1 MKIKSSYDYS
11 VSLIR
16 LIATIFI
23 ITCHIMQYL
32 SIELAWWFNV
42 GVQTFLCMSG
52 YLYGKKEKITD
63 ELTFYKKNFTKILV
77 DYYVVIIPIIL
88 LFVLIIPEQIS
99 VISIAKSLLT
109 CGTLSGGEHLWY
121 IPYCLFCYLIT
132 PFLSRY
138 FENKEHI
145 FIRFL
150 LLSFFSV
157 VVIEAFLTYFNS
169 AWIFCYILG
178 FFLGRIVEDET
189 DNLYNKI
196 SVLLVIGAFVFNT
209 TQIIQDYVIKFEFNG
224 ILASLYGKF
233 CNYAHVLLGV
243 ALFVI
248 FKSLFSSAFKN
259 GYPDFIKK
267 ICSYSDKYSYDIYLV
282 HQFVILGPFS
292 LMNLTD
298 VLALN
303 LILIVIIVVV
313 AAVVVNLISASI
325 KKGIAVIG
333 KK

>member
-1 MKIKSSYDYS
+1 M
-11 VSLIR
+11 
-16 LIATIFI
+16 
-23 ITCHIMQYL
+23 
-32 SIELAWWFNV
+32 
-42 GVQTFLCMSG
+42 
-52 YLYGKKEKITD
+52 
-63 ELTFYKKNFTKILV
+63 
-77 DYYVVIIPIIL
+77 
-88 LFVLIIPEQIS
+88 
-99 VISIAKSLLT
+99 
-109 CGTLSGGEHLWY
+109 
-121 IPYCLFCYLIT
+121 IT

-145 FIRFL
+145 FERFL
-150 LLSFFSV
+150 QLSIFSAV
-157 VVIEAFLTYFNS
+157 VFEVFLTYFNS

-178 FFLGRIVEDET
+178 FFLGRIVEDESV
-189 DNLYNKI
+189 DLYNKI
-196 SVLLVIGAFVFNT
+196 SILLVIGAVVFNT
-209 TQIIQDYVIKFEFNG
+209 TQVIQDYVIKFEMHG
-224 ILASLYGKF
+224 ILASLYGRF

-243 ALFVI
+243 SLFVI

-298 VLALN
+298 DLGLN

-325 KKGIAVIG
+325 KRGIAVIG

>member
-1 MKIKSSYDYS
+1 
-11 VSLIR
+11 
-16 LIATIFI
+16 
-23 ITCHIMQYL
+23 MQYL

-42 GVQTFLCMSG
+42 GVQIFLCMSG

-77 DYYVVIIPIIL
+77 DYYVVISSIIL

-99 VISIAKSLLT
+99 IITIAKSLLT
-109 CGTLSGGEHLWY
+109 CGTLSGGGHLWY
-121 IPYCLFCYLIT
+121 IPYCLLCYLIT

-145 FIRFL
+145 FNHFL
-150 LLSFFSV
+150 LLSIFCAIVF
-157 VVIEAFLTYFNS
+157 EAFLTYFKS

-178 FFLGRIVEDET
+178 FFLGRIVEDEKV
-189 DNLYNKI
+189 DLYNKI

-209 TQIIQDYVIKFEFNG
+209 TQVIQDYVIKFEFHG
-224 ILASLYGKF
+224 ISASLYGRF
-233 CNYAHVLLGV
+233 CNYAHALLGV
-243 ALFVI
+243 ALFVVL
-248 FKSLFSSAFKN
+248 KLLFSSVFKN

-292 LMNLTD
+292 LMNHTD
-298 VLALN
+298 VLGVN

-313 AAVVVNLISASI
+313 AAVVVNLISSSI
-325 KKGIAVIG
+325 KRGLAVID
-333 KK
+333 KE

>member
-1 MKIKSSYDYS
+1 MC
-11 VSLIR
+11 V
-16 LIATIFI
+16 
-23 ITCHIMQYL
+23 
-32 SIELAWWFNV
+32 
-42 GVQTFLCMSG
+42 
-52 YLYGKKEKITD
+52 
-63 ELTFYKKNFTKILV
+63 
-77 DYYVVIIPIIL
+77 
-88 LFVLIIPEQIS
+88 
-99 VISIAKSLLT
+99 
-109 CGTLSGGEHLWY
+109 
-121 IPYCLFCYLIT
+121 
-132 PFLSRY
+132 
-138 FENKEHI
+138 
-145 FIRFL
+145 
-150 LLSFFSV
+150 
-157 VVIEAFLTYFNS
+157 
-169 AWIFCYILG
+169 
-178 FFLGRIVEDET
+178 
-189 DNLYNKI
+189 
-196 SVLLVIGAFVFNT
+196 
-209 TQIIQDYVIKFEFNG
+209 
-224 ILASLYGKF
+224 
-233 CNYAHVLLGV
+233 YAHVLLGV